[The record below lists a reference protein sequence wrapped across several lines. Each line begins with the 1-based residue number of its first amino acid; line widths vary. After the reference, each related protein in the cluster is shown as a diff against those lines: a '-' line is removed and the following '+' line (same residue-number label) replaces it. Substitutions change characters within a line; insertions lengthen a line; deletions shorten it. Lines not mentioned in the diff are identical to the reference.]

1 MAFKIFLNPLGEL
14 ERGFESLKGLKGQTP
29 LVSVFPHK
37 KVHTLSYLSYFLVNI
52 SPNLIDNAMVKK
64 GKVGRQVMALMTMT

>member
-37 KVHTLSYLSYFLVNI
+37 KVHTLSYLSYFLLNI
-52 SPNLIDNAMVKK
+52 SP
-64 GKVGRQVMALMTMT
+64 QSY